1 MDVSL
6 SLSICSVFRAQSMG
20 MCTFF
25 FFPLLSGKCS
35 FSAPT
40 RKFVHVL
47 AFSHQRRFNNY
58 PGVYL
63 LTAYANDFRFLK
75 RIPVS
80 EIMNEF
86 KCESC
91 CGKQELRGQQT
102 MAHRPNPVFVGR
114 A

>member
-1 MDVSL
+1 MY
-6 SLSICSVFRAQSMG
+6 
-20 MCTFF
+20 FF
-25 FFPLLSGKCS
+25 FSPLLSGKHS

-102 MAHRPNPVFVGR
+102 MPTGQILFLSVEPKIATLAFYRKTSCQLLI
-114 A
+114 